1 MIRGIIR
8 FVAYVLILVGICT
21 IWEFADIAM
30 YGESQHSVADA
41 IAAVIMTNCLDTKIW
56 GTNHVQ

>member
-8 FVAYVLILVGICT
+8 FVVYVLILAGICT
-21 IWEFADIAM
+21 IWELADIAM
-30 YGESQHSVADA
+30 YGDSQDSVADT

-56 GTNHVQ
+56 GTKHVQ